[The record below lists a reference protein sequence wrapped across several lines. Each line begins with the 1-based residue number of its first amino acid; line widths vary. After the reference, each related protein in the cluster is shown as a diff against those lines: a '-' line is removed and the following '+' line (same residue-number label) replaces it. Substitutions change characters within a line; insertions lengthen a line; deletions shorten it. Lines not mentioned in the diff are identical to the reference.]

1 MYRLRIAAG
10 LFVLS
15 LIAPPAFARAAAVP
29 PKGFELN
36 ARVAVAAFA
45 ALAEAELDGALVGA
59 RTLAATQDAQSG
71 DWDRIKGPLAAYAKA
86 VPAAAAVW
94 FARPDGSYYT
104 VAKNLTD
111 QNLAD
116 RGYFRGLMAGRSIEG
131 TLVVSHS
138 TGKKSVVIAVPIV
151 VNGKTIGAIGVSTA
165 VERLAARLDRQLQLP
180 SNVTF
185 YALNANGR
193 TALHREDALMFD
205 YPSAL
210 GSPTLAAAVKTMLT
224 KPEGVVRYR
233 FRGTERIAAFRHGP
247 RTGWVFVLARVT
259 VLP

>member
-1 MYRLRIAAG
+1 MCKLPFFAG
-10 LFVLS
+10 LFILS
-15 LIAPPAFARAAAVP
+15 LIAAPTCSRAAAVP
-29 PKGFELN
+29 PKGFVLN

-45 ALAEAELDGALVGA
+45 ALAEAQLDSALVGA
-59 RTLAATQDAQSG
+59 RTLVATQGARSG

-104 VAKNLTD
+104 VAQNLTD
-111 QNLAD
+111 QNVAD
-116 RGYFRGLMAGRSIEG
+116 RGYFRGLMLGRSIEG

-151 VNGKTIGAIGVSTA
+151 VNGKTIGAIGVSIG
-165 VERLAARLDRQLQLP
+165 VEKLAARLDRQLQLP

-185 YALNANGR
+185 YAINGNGR
-193 TALHREDALMFD
+193 TALHRDDALMFD
-205 YPSAL
+205 YPTAQ
-210 GSPTLAAAVKTMLT
+210 GSPSLAAAVKTMLT

-247 RTGWVFVLARVT
+247 RTGWVFVLAQIATIR
-259 VLP
+259 